1 MFVSVEDNRCQ
12 IFVSTI
18 LGSIV
23 YFIYKNELLAA
34 AIVILSS
41 YILRVCN
48 FDKWVNNMLANKEN
62 NQ

>member
-12 IFVSTI
+12 IIVSTI
-18 LGSIV
+18 LGSLV
-23 YFIYKNELLAA
+23 YFLYKNELMAA
-34 AIVILSS
+34 AIVIISS

-48 FDKWVNNMLANKEN
+48 FDKWVNNMLDNKEN

>member
-1 MFVSVEDNRCQ
+1 MFVSVENNRCQ

-18 LGSIV
+18 LGSLV
-23 YFIYKNELLAA
+23 YFIYKNELMAA
-34 AIVILSS
+34 FIVIISS